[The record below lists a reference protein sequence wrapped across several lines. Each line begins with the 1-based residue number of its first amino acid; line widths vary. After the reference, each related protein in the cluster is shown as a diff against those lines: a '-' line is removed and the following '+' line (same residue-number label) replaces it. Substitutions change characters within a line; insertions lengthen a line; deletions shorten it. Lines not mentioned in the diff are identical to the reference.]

1 MTELAEQVDRPG
13 LREAPAAG
21 TDGEPHLE
29 LAGVSLRYGEVR
41 ALEQVSLRVPRG
53 RIVALI
59 GANGAGKS
67 STLRAITGLR
77 RVAAGEVRLE
87 GRVINAPQRQEP
99 THLLVRQGVA
109 MVPEGRHVFPYMS
122 IRDNLLMGAYT
133 RRDKAEIATDL
144 EKVCARFPRLKER
157 FHQHGASL
165 SGGEQQMV
173 AIGRALMARPKLLL
187 LDEPSLGIAPQVIR
201 LIGRGLLEI
210 NRRDGITVVLVE
222 QNSRMALALSSYA
235 YVLETGRVALE
246 GPSRELMTNEHVKR
260 LYLGG

>member
-1 MTELAEQVDRPG
+1 MSDVA
-13 LREAPAAG
+13 
-21 TDGEPHLE
+21 HLE
-29 LAGVSLRYGEVR
+29 LSNVSLRYDEVR
-41 ALEQVSLRVPRG
+41 ALEKVNLKVPVG
-53 RIVALI
+53 DIIALI

-77 RVAAGEVRLE
+77 RVVEGEVRLN
-87 GRVINAPQRQEP
+87 GRVINSPSVQEP
-99 THLLVRQGVA
+99 AHLLVRSGVA

-122 IRDNLLMGAYT
+122 IKDNLLMGAYT
-133 RRDKAEIATDL
+133 RSDKAEIAQDL
-144 EKVCARFPRLKER
+144 EAVCERFPRLKER
-157 FHQHGASL
+157 FHQQGSSL

-201 LIGRGLLEI
+201 LIARSLVEI
-210 NRRDGITVVLVE
+210 NRKDGITIVLVE

-235 YVLETGRVALE
+235 YVLETGHIALE
-246 GPSRELMTNEHVKR
+246 GPSRELMHNEHIQR

>member
-1 MTELAEQVDRPG
+1 MSQVI
-13 LREAPAAG
+13 ESSATAAAAHAAPAEG
-21 TDGEPHLE
+21 PLHLE
-29 LAGVSLRYGEVR
+29 LAGVSLRYGEVH
-41 ALEQVSLRVPRG
+41 ALEQVSLRVPTG

-77 RVAAGEVRLE
+77 KVNAGEVRLE
-87 GRVINAPQRQEP
+87 GRVVNSPQRQEQAH
-99 THLLVRQGVA
+99 TLVRQGVA

-122 IRDNLLMGAYT
+122 IKDNLLMGAYT
-133 RRDKAEIATDL
+133 RTDKAAIAADL
-144 EKVCARFPRLKER
+144 ERVCERFPRLKER
-157 FHQHGASL
+157 FHQQGSSL

-173 AIGRALMARPKLLL
+173 AIGRALMAKPRLLL

-201 LIGRGLLEI
+201 LIGRSLLEI
-210 NRRDGITVVLVE
+210 NRKDGITVVLVE

-246 GPSRELMTNEHVKR
+246 GPSKELMTNEHVKR